1 MSRRHVLLATAGAAL
16 ALGPWASMAEAQ
28 VPKRINRPA
37 PAKKADDE
45 SAQAKPAT
53 PAQGDQ
59 AKGKEEAKGE
69 RRGFQMPG
77 QDVGRMISRMGAA
90 ALLQNAAIQDE
101 LKMDDDQK
109 EKLKNAND
117 ALNEQ
122 RSQSMRAMRDA
133 ARANA
138 GEGGG
143 GPGGF
148 PGGGG
153 SGGGFDM
160 RGMQQAMQE
169 MRQQGEQALLPLLGP
184 KQRARLQQILWQA
197 QGFRALADESMAQQ
211 LNLSPGQRQ
220 QIATILAQMDQVE
233 QQMGTRQREVFTSM
247 RNRPNPGENGANGPT
262 RPGAPPATV
271 DGEAKGG
278 SRRGQ
283 GPAGDLGK
291 AAAPAPKDEDDDDNN
306 NGNNRRRGGGFQ
318 MSEEM
323 LAKFEELRKES
334 EALEA
339 KGELALAKVLTF
351 RQKTNYNKLLG
362 PKFDMELLAVG
373 RGGRGGFPGGGPGG
387 GGPGGGGPGGGG
399 PGGGGPGGGGAPGGG
414 GRRGGQTIG
423 GNTAQRGGN

>member
-1 MSRRHVLLATAGAAL
+1 MLRRHVLLATAGAAL

-37 PAKKADDE
+37 PAKKADD
-45 SAQAKPAT
+45 SAQAKPAETKPAT
-53 PAQGDQ
+53 P
-59 AKGKEEAKGE
+59 AKGE
-69 RRGFQMPG
+69 EAQGENGGRRGFQMPG

-90 ALLQNAAIQDE
+90 ALLQMPPIQEE
-101 LKMDDDQK
+101 LKMDDAQK

-117 ALNEQ
+117 ILNEQ

-143 GPGGF
+143 

-153 SGGGFDM
+153 PGGGFDFGQM
-160 RGMQQAMQE
+160 RQAMEE

-197 QGFRALADESMAQQ
+197 QGFRALADPTMAQQ
-211 LNLSPGQRQ
+211 LNLTPGQQQ
-220 QIATILAQMDQVE
+220 QIVNILAQMDQAE
-233 QQMGTRQREVFTSM
+233 QQMGTRQREVFVSM
-247 RNRPNPGENGANGPT
+247 RNPRNPGENGQGNPAGL
-262 RPGAPPATV
+262 PATISES
-271 DGEAKGG
+271 EAKAG

-291 AAAPAPKDEDDDDNN
+291 VAPPAPAKEENDDDNDD
-306 NGNNRRRGGGFQ
+306 GNNRRRGGFQ
-318 MSEEM
+318 MSEET
-323 LAKFEELRKES
+323 LAKIEALRKES
-334 EALEA
+334 EALRE
-339 KGELALAKVLTF
+339 KGELALAKVLTS

-362 PKFDMELLAVG
+362 PKFDMEQLSFG
-373 RGGRGGFPGGGPGG
+373 RGGRGGGGFPGGGF
-387 GGPGGGGPGGGG
+387 

-414 GRRGGQTIG
+414 RRGNQGVG
-423 GNTAQRGGN
+423 GDTAQRGGN